1 VTQLLPLVF
10 TAGWASGINPYLVV
24 LLLGLTGRLTDL
36 GIPEALT
43 RTDVL
48 VAAAVLTA
56 IDFVA
61 DKISFVDST
70 WDAVNTAI
78 RPVAGTVIALLI
90 AGDATSLQQAL
101 LAATGGVT
109 AFASHLVKA
118 GIRLG
123 VNTSPE
129 PASNVVVSATE
140 DVTVTGVVLLALAAP
155 WAAAAIALVLLVSG
169 ATLVAL
175 LWSFIRSRRRRP
187 GGRVSE
193 T

>member
-1 VTQLLPLVF
+1 MTQLLPLVF

-36 GIPEALT
+36 GIPDALT

-48 VAAAVLTA
+48 IAAAVLTA

-129 PASNVVVSATE
+129 PASNVVVSVTE

-187 GGRVSE
+187 GGRATE

>member
-1 VTQLLPLVF
+1 MTQLLPLVF

-36 GIPEALT
+36 GIPDALT

-48 VAAAVLTA
+48 IAAAVLTA

-129 PASNVVVSATE
+129 PASNVLVSVTE

-187 GGRVSE
+187 GGRATE